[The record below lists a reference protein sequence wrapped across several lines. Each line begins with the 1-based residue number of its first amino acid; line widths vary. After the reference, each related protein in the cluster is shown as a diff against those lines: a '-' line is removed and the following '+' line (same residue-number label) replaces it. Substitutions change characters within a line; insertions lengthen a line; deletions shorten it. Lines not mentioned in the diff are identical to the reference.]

1 MGRALACLL
10 PVPSACACAVVY
22 PVVYPD
28 VRDVLLAAGGAED
41 SFAEVRKV
49 QASAGQY
56 PTSDAYYDALNSA
69 IARWRSKRQGDTRKC
84 GSM

>member
-1 MGRALACLL
+1 LACLL
-10 PVPSACACAVVY
+10 PVPSASACAVVCV
-22 PVVYPD
+22 VVYT
-28 VRDVLLAAGGAED
+28 DVLLAAGGAED

-69 IARWRSKRQGDTRKC
+69 IARWRSKRQGDLGGYMC
-84 GSM
+84 VI

>member
-1 MGRALACLL
+1 
-10 PVPSACACAVVY
+10 VVH
-22 PVVYPD
+22 P
-28 VRDVLLAAGGAED
+28 DVLLAAGGAED

-69 IARWRSKRQGDTRKC
+69 IARWRSKRQGDLGAPPSKTHARTHTHTHTHEESGKVI
-84 GSM
+84 

>member
-1 MGRALACLL
+1 LACLL
-10 PVPSACACAVVY
+10 PVPSACACA
-22 PVVYPD
+22 VVYPD